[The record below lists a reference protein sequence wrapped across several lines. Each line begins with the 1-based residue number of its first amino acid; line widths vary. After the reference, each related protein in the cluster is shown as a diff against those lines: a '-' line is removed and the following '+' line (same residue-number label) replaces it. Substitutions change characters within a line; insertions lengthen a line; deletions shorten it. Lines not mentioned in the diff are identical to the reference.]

1 MTSYC
6 TYAEVL
12 AMTGTAYPQVTV
24 EAIIVF
30 ADRDL
35 NAMLKAKGYAAA
47 YTDDDLKEAGLNL
60 AMARLMTRMRM
71 DGTKPNT
78 LTLPGGLSMSDSIDK
93 AIEGHRQVAAEKV
106 QNYVDSH
113 TSSGGATGYE
123 RADRAD
129 QDMSDFAINPMTMPT
144 YGGDEW

>member
-35 NAMLKAKGYAAA
+35 NAMLKAKGYAADYA
-47 YTDDDLKEAGLNL
+47 DDDLKEAGLNL
-60 AMARLMTRMRM
+60 TLARMFTRMRL
-71 DGTKPNT
+71 DGTKPGS
-78 LTLPGGLSMSDSIDK
+78 LSMGGLTMSDSIDK
-93 AIEGHRQVAAEKV
+93 AIEGHRQVAMEKV
-106 QNYVDSH
+106 QNYADAH
-113 TSSGGATGYE
+113 LSSGGTSGYE

-129 QDMSDFAINPMTMPT
+129 QDMTDLKLNQLTMPS
-144 YGGDEW
+144 YRGDE

>member
-35 NAMLKAKGYAAA
+35 NAMLKAKGYAADYA
-47 YTDDDLKEAGLNL
+47 DDDLKEAGLNL
-60 AMARLMTRMRM
+60 AMSRVLTRMRM
-71 DGTKPNT
+71 DGTKPAS
-78 LTLPGGLSMSDSIDK
+78 LSMGGLSMSDNIDT
-93 AIEGHRQVAAEKV
+93 AIKELEARAWQLVEEHIAYSAPSRRYYVAR
-106 QNYVDSH
+106 S
-113 TSSGGATGYE
+113 
-123 RADRAD
+123 DR
-129 QDMSDFAINPMTMPT
+129 
-144 YGGDEW
+144 

>member
-6 TYAEVL
+6 TYAEVVAL
-12 AMTGTAYPQVTV
+12 SGTVYPQATV
-24 EAIIVF
+24 EALIVF

-35 NAMLKAKGYAAA
+35 NAMLKANGYAAA

-60 AMARLMTRMRM
+60 AMARLLTRMRM
-71 DGTKPNT
+71 DGTKPNS

-93 AIEGHRQVAAEKV
+93 AIEGHRQVAIEKV
-106 QNYVDSH
+106 QNYADSH
-113 TSSGGATGYE
+113 LSSGGTSGYE

-129 QDMSDFAINPMTMPT
+129 QDMTDLKLNQLTMPS
-144 YGGDEW
+144 YRGDE